1 MVVKSVSELTS
12 RGAHVSRF
20 ANFFVLEFPE
30 IFQVLLT
37 SLNALSVQL
46 EILTFEDLI
55 FRIICF
61 SLH

>member
-1 MVVKSVSELTS
+1 MSELTS
-12 RGAHVSRF
+12 RGAHVSCF
-20 ANFFVLEFPE
+20 VNFFVLEFPE